1 MQWLNYHH
9 LLYFWLAARE
19 GGISS
24 AARQLRLTHT
34 TVSEQIHALEEAL
47 GEPLLQ
53 KQGRGL
59 ALTEMGKMV
68 YGYADEIF
76 SLGRELM
83 ETVKGRPSGRPV
95 RLVIGIAEVVP
106 KLIAK
111 RLLEPA
117 FEQPDAVRLV
127 CREDKLD
134 RLLAGLAAH
143 EIDVVI
149 SDSPI
154 TAGTAIKAFNH
165 LLGDCPVSIMADKK
179 LFNKYHKGFP
189 QSLNGAPMLL
199 PTESAAVRRLLDHW
213 FESEGIVPDVF
224 AEFDDSA
231 LLKVFGQ
238 DGAGLVPVPSVIE
251 QTVARQYDLH
261 LVGRIESL
269 RERFYAI
276 SVERKIRHPAVLAV
290 TQAAR
295 AEFAKKLK

>member
-1 MQWLNYHH
+1 M
-9 LLYFWLAARE
+9 E
-19 GGISS
+19 P
-24 AARQLRLTHT
+24 
-34 TVSEQIHALEEAL
+34 ALEHPE
-47 GEPLLQ
+47 
-53 KQGRGL
+53 
-59 ALTEMGKMV
+59 
-68 YGYADEIF
+68 
-76 SLGRELM
+76 
-83 ETVKGRPSGRPV
+83 
-95 RLVIGIAEVVP
+95 
-106 KLIAK
+106 
-111 RLLEPA
+111 
-117 FEQPDAVRLV
+117 AVRLV

-134 RLLAGLAAH
+134 RLLASLAAH

-154 TAGTAIKAFNH
+154 TSGIAIKAFNH
-165 LLGDCPVSIMADKK
+165 LLGDCGVSIMADKK

-189 QSLNGAPMLL
+189 KSLNGAPMLL
-199 PTESAAVRRLLDHW
+199 PTESAAIRRLLDNW
-213 FESEGIVPDVF
+213 FETEGIVPNVF

-251 QTVARQYDLH
+251 QTVARQYDLQ
-261 LVGRIESL
+261 LVGRIESV